1 MQREERF
8 VLKGFWWVSAVPRLP
23 LLLPFLL
30 TDQKEMILQD
40 VRRWRELRGM
50 VPGSAL
56 TCLLRL
62 LCEVLEFR
70 SVYFYRVHRGNLAA
84 RVAKRAAS
92 LLYRSRESLYISA
105 AEGIGP
111 GLYIEHGFSTV
122 ITAKRIGANAYI
134 NQQVTVGYRNDC
146 VGHPVIGDNV
156 RIGAGAKVLGGI
168 TLGNDVTVGANAVV
182 VKDVPANCVVVGVP
196 AHIIKRNGIRVN
208 ERL

>member
-1 MQREERF
+1 MGRD
-8 VLKGFWWVSAVPRLP
+8 FWWVTAVPRLP

-30 TDQKEMILQD
+30 TNQREVILQD
-40 VRRWRELRGM
+40 VQRWRELKGI
-50 VPGSAL
+50 VASPDI
-56 TCLLRL
+56 TCLMHL
-62 LCEVLEFR
+62 LSDVLEFR
-70 SVYFYRVHRGNLAA
+70 SVYFYRITRGNLAA

-92 LLYRSRESLYISA
+92 LLYKSRESLYISS

-146 VGHPVIGDNV
+146 IGHPSIGDNV
-156 RIGAGAKVLGGI
+156 RIGAGAKVLGGVM
-168 TLGNDVTVGANAVV
+168 LGNNVTVGANAVV
-182 VKDVPANCVVVGVP
+182 VKDVPANCVVIGVP
-196 AHIIKRNGIRVN
+196 ARIVRRNGIRVD